1 MHVDVTSTGE
11 APNGKRLT
19 PRGAATRARIVD
31 TASDLIRRNGVGAT
45 RLDQVI
51 AAAGVSKS
59 QFYHHFDGKDP
70 LVRAVIDLNGERV
83 IRRERTTLGEVSTF
97 EGLRGW
103 ADGLIKANALQHGA
117 YGCALGSLASDVADH
132 DEEARAALARLF
144 EEWARLI
151 EAALIRI
158 RDAGELPP
166 DANVSQ
172 LASGVLGALQG
183 GYLLAQTARDVR
195 PMADS
200 LDLALRS
207 LASSATA

>member
-1 MHVDVTSTGE
+1 MHGDVTSTRD

-59 QFYHHFDGKDP
+59 QLYHHFDGKDP

-83 IRRERTTLGEVSTF
+83 IRRERTTLSEVSTL

-103 ADGLIKANALQHGA
+103 ADGLIEANALQHGA

-132 DEEARAALARLF
+132 DDEARAALARLF

-151 EAALIRI
+151 ADALTRI
-158 RDAGELPP
+158 RDAGGLHP

-172 LASGVLGALQG
+172 LASGILGALQG
-183 GYLLAQTARDVR
+183 GYLIAQTARDVR

>member
-1 MHVDVTSTGE
+1 MDVTSTGE

-31 TASDLIRRNGVGAT
+31 TASDLIRRHGVGAT

-51 AAAGVSKS
+51 AAAAVSKS

-83 IRRERTTLGEVSTF
+83 IRRERTTLSEVSTL

-103 ADGLIKANALQHGA
+103 ADGLIGANALQHGA

-132 DEEARAALARLF
+132 DDEARAALARLF

-151 EAALIRI
+151 ADALTRI
-158 RDAGELPP
+158 RDAGGLHP

-172 LASGVLGALQG
+172 LASGILGALQG
-183 GYLLAQTARDVR
+183 GYLIAQTARDVR